1 MFPEPSGRPREP
13 LHVLAMAIAL
23 ALAAFIGGA
32 SGLIW
37 QSAGQAESS
46 EGREDEEG
54 EDEK

>member
-1 MFPEPSGRPREP
+1 MFPAPSDRPRES

-37 QSAGQAESS
+37 QSAGQEESS
-46 EGREDEEG
+46 EGHEDEEG
-54 EDEK
+54 EEEE